1 MPISDFA
8 VDEQLKLQNKTAIIT
23 GGSKGL
29 GKALALRF
37 ASEGANVAICSR
49 SEDNLTKARIEL
61 HSKGAKVLALQ
72 CDIADAEQVHQFVQ
86 KVLEE
91 FGTMDILINNA
102 SVLGP
107 RIPLIDFT
115 LPTWH
120 RIIETNVHGLFYM
133 TKAVLPFLIKQ
144 RSGSI
149 INVTS
154 SVGKVGS
161 ANWGAYAVSKFAL
174 EGFTQV
180 LADEVRKDRVR
191 VNSVNPGAMATEM
204 RHLAYP
210 HEDQSKLKSPDAIT
224 DVFVY
229 LASDTS
235 LNITG
240 QYFEAQ
246 KFKIP
251 K

>member
-1 MPISDFA
+1 MK
-8 VDEQLKLQNKTAIIT
+8 LKNKTAIIT

-61 HSKGAKVLALQ
+61 HSKGVHLLALQ
-72 CDIADAEQVHQFVQ
+72 CDIADAEQDHLFVQ

-91 FGTMDILINNA
+91 FDTIDILINNA

-107 RIPLIDFT
+107 RIPLIEFT

-120 RIIETNVHGLFYM
+120 RIIETNVHGLFHM

-149 INVTS
+149 INITS
-154 SVGKVGS
+154 SVGKVGR

-180 LADEVRKDRVR
+180 LADEVRKDRIR

-210 HEDQSKLKSPDAIT
+210 DEDQSKLKSPDAIT

-229 LASDTS
+229 LSSHAS

-246 KFKIP
+246 NFESP

>member
-1 MPISDFA
+1 MPISYFA
-8 VDEQLKLQNKTAIIT
+8 SDVPLKLQNKTAIIT

-37 ASEGANVAICSR
+37 SSEGASVAICSR

-61 HSKGAKVLALQ
+61 YTKGAKVLALQ
-72 CDIADAEQVHQFVQ
+72 CDIADAEQVQQFVQ
-86 KVLEE
+86 KVIEE
-91 FGTMDILINNA
+91 FGVIDILVNNA
-102 SVLGP
+102 AVLGP

-120 RIIETNVHGLFYM
+120 RIIETNVHGLFHM

-144 RSGSI
+144 QSGSI
-149 INVTS
+149 INITS
-154 SVGKVGS
+154 SVGKVGR

-180 LADEVRKDRVR
+180 LADEVKKDRIR
-191 VNSVNPGAMATEM
+191 VNSVNPGPIATDM
-204 RHLAYP
+204 RYLAYP
-210 HEDQSKLKSPDAIT
+210 DEDRSKLQSPDAIT

-229 LASDTS
+229 LASDAS
-235 LNITG
+235 VNITG
-240 QYFEAQ
+240 QYFEAH
-246 KFKIP
+246 KFETLK
-251 K
+251 